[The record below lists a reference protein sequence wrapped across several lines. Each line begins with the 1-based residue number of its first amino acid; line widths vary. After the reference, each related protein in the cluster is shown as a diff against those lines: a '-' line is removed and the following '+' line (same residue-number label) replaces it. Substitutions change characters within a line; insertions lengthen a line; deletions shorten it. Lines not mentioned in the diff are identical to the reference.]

1 VANEASDLLRNNI
14 EKIMQL
20 WEQRARTEL
29 IAAKYESKCALR
41 DSLPKYLTQMADNL
55 SMITDRSHLMPWK
68 KKTKNA
74 STKHGQERAE
84 SIEYTIDQLIFEYHL
99 LREIIFEVIE
109 KDQQLNALGRDVII
123 SSLEQAVNDAA
134 TQFNESLEAAMS
146 SEKRLLERK
155 NDLEKDL
162 KSRDEFLS
170 IAAHEL
176 KTPLTSLKL
185 QAQMFKRSII
195 KDDPEAF
202 SKEKVEQIANITEEQ
217 VTKLN
222 TLVDDMMDVSRIRTG
237 KMTMEWEEMDLC
249 QLIRDIFKRM
259 KMRFVTAKYK
269 IPIFETSSEKIIGTW
284 DKLRLEQI
292 ITNLLTNAI
301 RYGNGKPIKVKLHPS
316 ATTVQIS
323 VQDQGIG
330 IAQENLDK
338 IFDRFERI
346 GDRSE
351 ISGLGL
357 GLFIVNSLVRAL
369 EGRISVKSKINEGST
384 FLVELPIHRG
394 RTDGID
400 TEKIG

>member
-134 TQFNESLEAAMS
+134 TQFNESLEVAMS

-301 RYGNGKPIKVKLHPS
+301 RYGNGKPIKVKLHLS

>member
-351 ISGLGL
+351 VSGLGL